1 MLKRSLSIAIIL
13 IGFACSSIA
22 AKPDDLK
29 TTSREQS
36 NPRAGAVLVA
46 QSLFEEV
53 VSWICENFDLPITQ
67 NRPNIRFATKAE
79 LTLMRILDRTQWDG
93 FVPNKTES
101 SAERHVVAVYDTQ
114 SQTIYLPENWSGKSA
129 ADQSILV
136 HEMVHH
142 LQKLAGMRFEC
153 PAAREKVAYLA
164 QDKWLERFGLSLER
178 EFELDMFTVVVSSAC
193 M

>member
-1 MLKRSLSIAIIL
+1 M
-13 IGFACSSIA
+13 
-22 AKPDDLK
+22 
-29 TTSREQS
+29 
-36 NPRAGAVLVA
+36 
-46 QSLFEEV
+46 
-53 VSWICENFDLPITQ
+53 
-67 NRPNIRFATKAE
+67 
-79 LTLMRILDRTQWDG
+79 DRTQWDG
-93 FVPNKTES
+93 FVPNETEF

-142 LQKLAGMRFEC
+142 LQKLAGMSFEC

-164 QDKWLERFGLSLER
+164 QETWLERFGLSLER

>member
-1 MLKRSLSIAIIL
+1 MLKRSLSIAIIS
-13 IGFACSSIA
+13 IGFACLSIA
-22 AKPDDLK
+22 AKSDDL
-29 TTSREQS
+29 TAASREHS
-36 NPRAGAVLVA
+36 DPRAGAVLVA

-67 NRPNIRFATKAE
+67 SRPNIRFATKAE

-164 QDKWLERFGLSLER
+164 QDKWLERFGSSLER

>member
-1 MLKRSLSIAIIL
+1 MMKRSLSIAILL

-22 AKPDDLK
+22 ATSDDW
-29 TTSREQS
+29 TAASREQS
-36 NPRAGAVLVA
+36 EPQAGAALVA
-46 QSLFEEV
+46 QSLFDEV

-67 NRPNIRFATKAE
+67 RRPNIRFATKAE

-93 FVPNKTES
+93 FVPNETEF
-101 SAERHVVAVYDTQ
+101 SAERDVVAVYDTQ
-114 SQTIYLPENWSGKSA
+114 SQTIYLPDHWSGNSA

-142 LQKLAGMRFEC
+142 LQKLAGMSFEC
-153 PAAREKVAYLA
+153 PAAREKMAYLA

>member
-1 MLKRSLSIAIIL
+1 MLKRSFSIAIIL
-13 IGFACSSIA
+13 ICFACSSIA
-22 AKPDDLK
+22 AKSDDW
-29 TTSREQS
+29 TAASREQS
-36 NPRAGAVLVA
+36 EPRAGAVLVA
-46 QSLFEEV
+46 QSLFDEV

-67 NRPNIRFATKAE
+67 SRPNIRFATKAE

-93 FVPNKTES
+93 FVPNEKEF

-114 SQTIYLPENWSGKSA
+114 SQTIYLPENWSGRSA

-142 LQKLAGMRFEC
+142 LQKLTGMRFEC

-178 EFELDMFTVVVSSAC
+178 EFDLDMFTVVVSSAC

>member
-1 MLKRSLSIAIIL
+1 MLKRSFSIAIIL

-22 AKPDDLK
+22 GQPD
-29 TTSREQS
+29 TSIAASGEQS
-36 NPRAGAVLVA
+36 GPRARAVLVA
-46 QSLFEEV
+46 ESLFDEV
-53 VSWICENFDLPITQ
+53 VGWICTNFDLPATQ
-67 NRPNIRFATKAE
+67 SRPRIRFATKAE
-79 LTLMRILDRTQWDG
+79 LTQMRILDRTHWDG
-93 FVPNKTES
+93 SVQNENDL

-114 SQTIYLPENWSGKSA
+114 SKTVYLPENWSGNSA

-142 LQKLAGMRFEC
+142 LQKMAGMSFEC
-153 PAAREKVAYLA
+153 PAAREKMAYFA

>member
-1 MLKRSLSIAIIL
+1 MLKRSLSIAIIS
-13 IGFACSSIA
+13 IAFACSSIA
-22 AKPDDLK
+22 AKSDDL
-29 TTSREQS
+29 TAASREHS
-36 NPRAGAVLVA
+36 DPRAGAVLVA

-53 VSWICENFDLPITQ
+53 VSWICENFDLPITHS
-67 NRPNIRFATKAE
+67 RPNIRFATKAE

-93 FVPNKTES
+93 FVPNETES